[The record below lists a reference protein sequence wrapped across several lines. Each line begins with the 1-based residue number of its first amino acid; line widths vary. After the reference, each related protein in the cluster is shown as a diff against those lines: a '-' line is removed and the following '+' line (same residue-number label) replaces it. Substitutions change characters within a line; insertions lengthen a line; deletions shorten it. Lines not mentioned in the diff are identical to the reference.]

1 MRTTELTALLLLAV
15 ILVLW
20 VGIPPGKARLDSCSQ
35 TLGCDGRLQLDS
47 DEAVIVDGAVN
58 FRFVNDG
65 TGSITLRSTAPWLVR
80 ETSPDGPIVYV
91 PVSAAV
97 LQEVPPGSRYPT
109 SEAWSWTPDR
119 EGDYYI
125 ELAYECASAYPL
137 LTHLRVTVSPEDIR
151 EFSGSVA
158 LVAILGIGATLLVAR
173 YQRVRLRLPH
183 IAWRSVFARSL
194 CERFR

>member
-1 MRTTELTALLLLAV
+1 MQKTELIVLLLFAV
-15 ILVLW
+15 ILASWAGLPE
-20 VGIPPGKARLDSCSQ
+20 GRAHLDLFGQ

-47 DEAVIVDGAVN
+47 DEAVIVGGAVN
-58 FRFVNDG
+58 FHFVNEG
-65 TGSITLRSTAPWLVR
+65 TESITLRSTAPWLVR
-80 ETSPDGPIVYV
+80 EAGTDGPVVYA

-97 LQEVPPGSRYPT
+97 LQEVPPISRYPT

-173 YQRVRLRLPH
+173 YQC
-183 IAWRSVFARSL
+183 ARSRL
-194 CERFR
+194 LHIVGE